1 MIDLT
6 HKIALVT
13 GASRG
18 IGAAIATDL
27 ARSGARVAINYVHSA
42 EKAEA
47 VRDQIIAAGGQ
58 AITVKADM
66 ANPSEITAMFA
77 QIRAELGEVEIL
89 VNNAAV
95 ETRIPSIDFPVE
107 EYDRIMDTN
116 LKACFLCCQ
125 QALPAMKAKG
135 WGRIINISSVHE
147 IKPTGFCTPYS
158 MSKGGLFMMTRELAL
173 EFSQFG
179 ITINNIAPGAIRTD
193 INRAVLADP
202 EYEARVIAKTP
213 ARLIGDP
220 YDIARAVTFLADP
233 ASRFIT
239 GTTLFIDGGLTL

>member
-1 MIDLT
+1 MNDLSD
-6 HKIALVT
+6 KIALVT

-18 IGAAIATDL
+18 IGAAIAIDL
-27 ARSGARVAINYVHSA
+27 ARAGASVVINYVHSN

-47 VRDQIIAAGGQ
+47 VRAEIIAAGGQ

-66 ANPSEITAMFA
+66 ANGSEIAVMFA
-77 QIRAELGEVEIL
+77 QIRAELGEVDIL

-95 ETRIPSIDFPVE
+95 ETRIPSLDFPSE

-125 QALPAMKAKG
+125 QALPSMKAKG
-135 WGRIINISSVHE
+135 WGRVINISSVHE

-158 MSKGGLFMMTRELAL
+158 MTKGGLFMMTRELAF
-173 EFSQFG
+173 EFSQYG
-179 ITINNIAPGAIRTD
+179 ITVNNIAPGAIRTD
-193 INRAVLADP
+193 MNRSVLADP

-220 YDIARAVTFLADP
+220 YDIARAATFLAVP
-233 ASRFIT
+233 EARFIT